1 MLLFEINVFNFALCF
16 NAEELYQNADVSQ
29 ANDTI
34 CDIKTPCFYCVSK
47 KLESDTSLVSYQ
59 ITNYQSDPQ
68 NMQ

>member
-1 MLLFEINVFNFALCF
+1 MLLFEINEFNFALCF
-16 NAEELYQNADVSQ
+16 NAELYQNADVSQ

-34 CDIKTPCFYCVSK
+34 CDIKPPCFYCVLK
-47 KLESDTSLVSYQ
+47 TLESDTSLGSYQ